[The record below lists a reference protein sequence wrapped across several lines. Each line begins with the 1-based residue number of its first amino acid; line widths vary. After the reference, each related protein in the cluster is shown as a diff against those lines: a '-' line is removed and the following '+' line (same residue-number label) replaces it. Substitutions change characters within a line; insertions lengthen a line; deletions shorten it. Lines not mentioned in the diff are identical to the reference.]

1 MSVSTNYTETSL
13 SPNTE
18 GGALATRNIEVI
30 TSEIHFYK
38 KQAGEAILEIGSRLN
53 EAKSQL
59 EHGEWLDWLGEKVD
73 FSEAS
78 AQRLMRLAREYSDP
92 SLVTELGSSK
102 ALAML
107 ALPPADREEFLN
119 ETHTVDGEE
128 KTVSDMS
135 KRELE
140 AAVKERAEA
149 IKAKEA
155 AEKIAKDAE
164 AELLALQAKL
174 KEAESRADE
183 AENATKAAE
192 TDKATAAAELD
203 NLQKADIQ
211 LPDEEGQQM
220 MEDLRKQI
228 AAEAKKEAEEKLKKK
243 IEKADA
249 EKAAAE
255 SKLKDAEDAKVR
267 LAQESENVKLQ
278 QETKIQQLEKK
289 LAAASS
295 EHVTVFKTHYES
307 VQSGINSMLG
317 CIKRLQGD
325 PEMSHKLSNA
335 LRALCQQT
343 IGNLPSSATG
353 EES

>member
-1 MSVSTNYTETSL
+1 MSVSTNGNNQL

-18 GGALATRNIEVI
+18 GGALATRNISVI
-30 TSEIHFYK
+30 EAEIQFYK
-38 KQAGEAILEIGSRLN
+38 KQAGEAILEIGTRLN
-53 EAKSQL
+53 EAKEQL
-59 EHGEWLDWLGEKVD
+59 EHGEWLDWLNEKVD

-107 ALPPADREEFLN
+107 ALPPADREEFMA
-119 ETHTVDGEE
+119 ETHVVDGEE
-128 KTVSDMS
+128 KTVTDMS

-140 AAVKERAEA
+140 AAVREKAEA

-164 AELLALQAKL
+164 AELTALQAKL
-174 KEAESRADE
+174 KDIEAKAEE
-183 AENATKAAE
+183 AENAAKTAE
-192 TDKATAAAELD
+192 ADKESAKEELD
-203 NLQKADIQ
+203 DLQKADIE
-211 LPDEEGQQM
+211 LADEEGQQM

-228 AAEAKKEAEEKLKKK
+228 AAEAKKDAEEKLKKK

-249 EKAAAE
+249 DKADAE
-255 SKLKDAEDAKVR
+255 GKLKDAEDAKER
-267 LAQESENVKLQ
+267 LAQESELVKQQ
-278 QETKIQQLEKK
+278 QEAKITALEKK

-295 EHVTVFKTHYES
+295 EHVTIFKTHFENA
-307 VQSGINSMLG
+307 QGCINSMLG

-325 PEMSHKLSNA
+325 QEMCHKLSNA

-343 IGNLPSSATG
+343 IGNLPAETEG
-353 EES
+353 E